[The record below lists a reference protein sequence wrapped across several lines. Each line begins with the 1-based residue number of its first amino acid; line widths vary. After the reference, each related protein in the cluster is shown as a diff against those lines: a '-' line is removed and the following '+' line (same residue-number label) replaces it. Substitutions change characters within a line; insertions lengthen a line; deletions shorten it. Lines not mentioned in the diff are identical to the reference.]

1 VIETEARTTVRET
14 IGGRLLAL
22 SGWVWLP
29 PLLFLLGFYLLP
41 LASIIRLTAGQAAS
55 GGIDAAAWMR
65 IGRALSFTTW
75 QAALSTVLTLLV
87 GLPAAWVFSHF
98 RFSGKNILR
107 ALTTLPFIL
116 PTVVA
121 AAGINA
127 LLGPRGWVNL
137 GLMGLFNLA
146 QPPLEVMNTL
156 GAILLA
162 HVFYNSSVII
172 RLVGAAWSQLDQR
185 QEQAARVL
193 GASPWQTFWKVTLPL
208 LRPSL
213 LAAVLLVFMFDFS
226 SFGVVLLLGGPRFAT
241 LEVEIYIQALQML
254 NLPLAGLL
262 SVIQLGCTL
271 ILMEIFLRL
280 GKEVDVPLI
289 PRLGEEG
296 ARKPRSLREWL
307 AVGAVL
313 AVLTGLIVAP
323 IGALGLRSF
332 VRLDA
337 DRGQRGAFQNGFT
350 LDYYRE
356 IFQNRQQ
363 SLFYVPPG
371 QAAVNSL
378 LYAAAT
384 VLIALPL
391 GLLAVY
397 ALNRRTRASRWLD
410 GLIMLPL
417 GTSAVTL
424 GLGFVVTF
432 NAFSD
437 FPLLIPMAHSL
448 VALPMVVRTLL
459 PAVGS
464 IPPSLRQAAAV
475 LGANPLQVW
484 AKVDLPI
491 LSRAVVVS
499 AAFAFTVSL
508 GEFGATTFLARPERP
523 TLPVAIFRYLS
534 QPGGLNYGQALA
546 MATILMAIC
555 ALSLFII
562 DKLQD

>member
-1 VIETEARTTVRET
+1 MRKT
-14 IGGRLLAL
+14 IALESMGRRLSAL
-22 SGWVWLP
+22 GSLIWLP
-29 PLLFLLGFYLLP
+29 PLLFLLTFYLLP
-41 LASIIRLTAGQAAS
+41 LVSIIRLAAGEAA
-55 GGIDAAAWMR
+55 GMIDAAAWQR
-65 IGRALSFTTW
+65 IGRALSFTIW
-75 QAALSTVLTLLV
+75 QAGLSTILTLLL

-98 RFSGKNILR
+98 DFPGKSLLR
-107 ALTTLPFIL
+107 ALTTMPFIL

-121 AAGINA
+121 AAGFNA

-137 GLMGLFNLA
+137 ALMDAFNLS
-146 QPPLEVMNTL
+146 QSPVQVMNTL

-172 RLVGAAWSQLDQR
+172 RLVGAAWSQLDAR
-185 QEQAARVL
+185 LTQAGRVL
-193 GASPWQTFWKVTLPL
+193 GASPWRTFWSVTLPL
-208 LRPSL
+208 LKPSL
-213 LAAVLLVFMFDFS
+213 LAATLLVFLFVFS
-226 SFGVVLLLGGPRFAT
+226 SFGVVLMLGGPRYAT

-271 ILMEIFLRL
+271 ILMEIYLRP
-280 GKEVDVPLI
+280 GKEVDVPLL
-289 PRLGEEG
+289 PRLGGEG
-296 ARKPRSLREWL
+296 ARRPRSLREWL

-313 AVLTGLIVAP
+313 TVLSALVIAP
-323 IGALGLRSF
+323 LGALGLRSF
-332 VRLDA
+332 VRLDP
-337 DRGQRGAFQNGFT
+337 DRGQREEVQNGFT

-371 QAAVNSL
+371 RAALNSVL
-378 LYAAAT
+378 FASAT
-384 VLIALPL
+384 VLVALPL

-397 ALNRRTRASRWLD
+397 ALNKRSRLNRWLD

-424 GLGFVVTF
+424 GLGFVVS
-432 NAFSD
+432 FSRYTD
-437 FPLLIPMAHSL
+437 TPLLIPIAHSL
-448 VALPMVVRTLL
+448 VALPMIVRTLL
-459 PAVGS
+459 PAVSS

-475 LGANPLQVW
+475 LGASPLQVW

-491 LSRAVVVS
+491 LSRAVTVS
-499 AAFAFTVSL
+499 AVFAFTVSL
-508 GEFGATTFLARPERP
+508 GEFGATTFLARPDMP

-546 MATILMAIC
+546 MATILMVLC
-555 ALSLFII
+555 ALSLFLI
-562 DKLQD
+562 DKLQE